1 MQSKL
6 QAAINQLCAEKNI
19 DKEIVTEAVETAIT
33 AAYKRDFGSERQQ
46 IKVQLGDNEGEIRIF
61 EVRKVVDKVVDHE
74 LEISLKDAKKFRPDA
89 EIDMEIYALT
99 PPHPEFGRIA
109 AATAKQII
117 MQQIQEAEREMLF
130 HRFKDEEGRLLTARV
145 QKGDGDAVLLD
156 IDGVAALLT
165 RRGVIPYEKYF
176 TGKRLKVLLEKVES
190 STKGPQLR
198 LTRASEEFVAKLFE
212 QEIPELREGTVG
224 IKRIAREAGVRT
236 KIAVMSK
243 DSGVDPVGAFVGQR
257 GSRINAVQ
265 AELEDER
272 VDIVPYLEDKKAF
285 LLACLNPAKVS
296 KVEVDSINKE
306 ERVRIIVRE
315 GERALCIGKKGQ
327 NVRLAGILMNMQID
341 VLTFEGPD
349 NEDEVLIR
357 EAQKTAQIETNI
369 GKKRRKMV
377 SEEPTLDKLES
388 IPKATATVLM
398 EMGLSQIKQY
408 EGLTAED
415 LIELGITLDE
425 AKVVMKAVNEFM
437 MGE

>member
-19 DKEIVTEAVETAIT
+19 DREIVTEAVETAIT

-117 MQQIQEAEREMLF
+117 MQHIQEAEREMLF

-165 RRGVIPYEKYF
+165 RRGIIPNEKYF

-212 QEIPELREGTVG
+212 QEIPELREGTVA

-265 AELEDER
+265 AELEEER

-296 KVEVDSINKE
+296 KVEFYSINKE
-306 ERVRIIVRE
+306 ERVRIFVRE

-377 SEEPTLDKLES
+377 SEELTLNKLES